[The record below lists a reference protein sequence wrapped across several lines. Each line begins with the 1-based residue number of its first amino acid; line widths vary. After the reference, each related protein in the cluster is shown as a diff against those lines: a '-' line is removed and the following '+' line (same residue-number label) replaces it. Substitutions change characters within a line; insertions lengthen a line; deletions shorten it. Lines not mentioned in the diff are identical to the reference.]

1 MTKYVAL
8 YRCCGSPNNTVLR
21 CVVAKRKMCPVSSSD
36 SQHITVHIIRGRQ
49 IKEGRISSFFVAA
62 CVSRSWSFSKWMTQ
76 NDRSSPLLEGGGAV
90 GSQGGS
96 GKLYMDVRYTSQ

>member
-36 SQHITVHIIRGRQ
+36 SQHIIIRGRQ
-49 IKEGRISSFFVAA
+49 IKEGRICSSFVAA
-62 CVSRSWSFSKWMTQ
+62 CVSRGWSFSKWMTQ
-76 NDRSSPLLEGGGAV
+76 NDRSSSLLEGGGAV

-96 GKLYMDVRYTSQ
+96 GKLYMDERYTSQ